1 MLLTVVLIAGLEAFA
16 VACFLLGHTLGRQFE
31 RASKCKLPKVELPD
45 DVLDPITPEDQ
56 MLMKKLEEATPY
68 GHTQKDEE

>member
-1 MLLTVVLIAGLEAFA
+1 M
-16 VACFLLGHTLGRQFE
+16 
-31 RASKCKLPKVELPD
+31 PD
-45 DVLDPITPEDQ
+45 GVLDPITPEDQ